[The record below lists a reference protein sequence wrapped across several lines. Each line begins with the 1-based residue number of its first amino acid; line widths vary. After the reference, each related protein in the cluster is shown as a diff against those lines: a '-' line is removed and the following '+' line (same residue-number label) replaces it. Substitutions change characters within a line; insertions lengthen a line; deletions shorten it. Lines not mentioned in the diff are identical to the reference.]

1 MYEVLEVMKDEGYR
15 DRIIPVVLNNAC
27 IYDAIGRANYIK
39 YWKEEFTKLSNEISE
54 INDNESSFSLIDM
67 LKMIGDIKRNIGEFI
82 SILSDMNNPNINDIS
97 EEISKKLNDRGL
109 YIELKGIEELKKK
122 FINHYNE
129 KITPPSK
136 DVKYIIDELIMYNKP
151 NCIRNFL
158 LFAYKREPLKERTLK
173 FIKEKNFW
181 EYIIN
186 SKNEVLRKEF
196 LAFLRENFEEAL
208 IFILMNPALL
218 KEFHN
223 EDELLWKLINEYD
236 LIQLFNCNY
245 DNDNI
250 WILITDLLQLD
261 ILKPTENIN
270 KKNEIFKALDFVYG
284 SQEITASKD
293 QTKILIES
301 GFLKFLEEYTLKS
314 TCFDFPDGIS
324 YANDKYMLIKFYLEN
339 IDNANKYVIK
349 TIKKIYGKVYFYK
362 FNNMMVN
369 LIDNNEKVKKIL
381 DEDNL

>member
-1 MYEVLEVMKDEGYR
+1 MNKIRKSDYAILVISDNYLKSINCMYEVLEVMKDEGYR

-27 IYDAIGRANYIK
+27 IYYAIGRANYIK

-82 SILSDMNNPNINDIS
+82 SILSDMNYPNINDIS

-261 ILKPTENIN
+261 ILKPTEN
-270 KKNEIFKALDFVYG
+270 L
-284 SQEITASKD
+284 
-293 QTKILIES
+293 
-301 GFLKFLEEYTLKS
+301 
-314 TCFDFPDGIS
+314 
-324 YANDKYMLIKFYLEN
+324 
-339 IDNANKYVIK
+339 
-349 TIKKIYGKVYFYK
+349 
-362 FNNMMVN
+362 
-369 LIDNNEKVKKIL
+369 
-381 DEDNL
+381 